1 MTDATFEP
9 PSQPSEEADPAEAQV
24 APPINEH
31 WTQLLRA
38 RLAAALPERTR
49 LSRLAFSVTIPV
61 FCWVFYT
68 TSSGMIDIMRRDG
81 DDYVGLLGT
90 FIGASAVLVMLTA
103 TSWSL
108 GADLGALIARRQF
121 LGERIVLKTFITL
134 GVYLFVFSI
143 SAFFSFTY
151 YYNNIFR
158 LSSRKIV
165 GELQPMELAA
175 DVLLPAGKMIAQNY
189 DARTERLFALGPV
202 RAHLEAMDAIA
213 SAASGAAGPRL
224 RDNLRKAEEEGQRV
238 AAAAARKNAEDLQ
251 QAQAIGREIADAR
264 QKIAALEQTIAGLEP
279 IIKSKQ
285 DEAAAAALTL
295 RQEEQLATDAAK
307 GLDNLG
313 AACGPNCAAH
323 RAKATAA
330 KKRLDALRDTLAA
343 PTNERVTAIRQ
354 RDALEAQLLTLRQQE
369 ESALARSAAAP
380 AAPSEAPMDLAAT
393 LRALAKARDD
403 IRANP
408 TLSTFRAAKPTCQL
422 LLAAERQSNL
432 APAQVPADF
441 SCDPDADEMRAI
453 FAERD
458 SVIAGRA
465 AFDIKCSLDG
475 ELRDELQ
482 AISLRIRNASES
494 DKSAA
499 ATGVAEGKKLVD
511 ACVVAGKA
519 AGLAEAD
526 VQTLL
531 KRSDVFLRGHSME
544 RNRFELA
551 REAFL
556 SLTPDATMA
565 IGVAVAQDAFM
576 LVMKLLSEL
585 MKREVKV
592 KERRPLPSF
601 MDLTDTEED
610 DCDTRIVKTLLRC
623 AKPFHGGTSS
633 FDARA
638 AERDLPET
646 VTDNLNGL
654 LNRLV
659 RHGIAYV
666 DRKGVYVMD
675 DESLIEAE
683 TRLEALLKRQRVRM
697 STVGALGGS
706 RAGALWGGEPP
717 DGAGPRR
724 TRGFGGLE
732 RYLSPRFLP
741 PTEPL
746 SDGARTIAL
755 FGG

>member
-1 MTDATFEP
+1 MSDATFEP
-9 PSQPSEEADPAEAQV
+9 PSLPAGDAGPLEAQA
-24 APPINEH
+24 APLVREH
-31 WTQLLRA
+31 WTQTLRA
-38 RLAAALPERTR
+38 RLVAALPERAG
-49 LSRLAFSVTIPV
+49 LSRLAFAVTIPV
-61 FCWVFYT
+61 FFWVFYT

-81 DDYVGLLGT
+81 DDFIGLIGT

-121 LGERIVLKTFITL
+121 FGERIVLKTCITL
-134 GVYLFVFSI
+134 GVFLFVFSI

-165 GELQPMELAA
+165 SELQPMELAA
-175 DVLLPAGKMIAQNY
+175 DVLLPAGKLIAQNY
-189 DARTERLFALGPV
+189 DAGVERLFNSGPV

-213 SAASGAAGPRL
+213 AAAAGAGGPRL
-224 RDNLRKAEEEGQRV
+224 RDNLRKAEEEAQR
-238 AAAAARKNAEDLQ
+238 AAAAVARKNAEDLQ
-251 QAQAIGREIADAR
+251 RAQATGREIAEAR

-285 DEAAAAALTL
+285 DEAATVAATL

-313 AACGPNCAAH
+313 ASCGPNCAAH
-323 RAKATAA
+323 RAKAAA
-330 KKRLDALRDTLAA
+330 ARKRLDALKETLAG
-343 PTNERVTAIRQ
+343 PTNERAAAIHQ
-354 RDALEAQLLTLRQQE
+354 RDTLEAQLITLRQQE
-369 ESALARSAAAP
+369 ESALARSG
-380 AAPSEAPMDLAAT
+380 AAPSAPSEQPMDLAAT

-408 TLSTFRAAKPTCQL
+408 TLASFRAAKPICQL
-422 LLAAERQSNL
+422 LLAAERQSNA
-432 APAQVPADF
+432 APPQIPADF

-458 SVIAGRA
+458 GLIAGRA
-465 AFDIKCSLDG
+465 AFEKKCSLDG
-475 ELRDELQ
+475 ELHEELQ
-482 AISLRIRNASES
+482 AITLRVRNAPEG

-499 ATGVAEGKKLVD
+499 ATGIAEAKRLVD
-511 ACVVAGKA
+511 GCVVAGKA
-519 AGLAEAD
+519 AGLSEAD
-526 VQTLL
+526 VQMLL
-531 KRSDVFLRGHSME
+531 KRSDAFLRGHSME

-556 SLTPDATMA
+556 SMTPDATMA
-565 IGVAVAQDAFM
+565 LGVAVAQDAFM

-585 MKREVKV
+585 MKHEVKA
-592 KERRPLPSF
+592 KERRPLPSL
-601 MDLTDTEED
+601 MDLTDVEED
-610 DCDTRIVKTLLRC
+610 DCDTRVVKTLLRG

-638 AERDLPET
+638 AVRDLPEQ
-646 VTDNLNGL
+646 VRNNLNGL

-683 TRLEALLKRQRVRM
+683 ARLETLLKRQRMRL
-697 STVGALGGS
+697 ST
-706 RAGALWGGEPP
+706 AGALSGSRDGPPWGDEPA

-724 TRGFGGLE
+724 PRGFGGLE
-732 RYLSPRFLP
+732 RYLSPRFLAP
-741 PTEPL
+741 DVDMSEQGSETATL
-746 SDGARTIAL
+746 
-755 FGG
+755 

>member
-1 MTDATFEP
+1 MSDATLEP
-9 PSQPSEEADPAEAQV
+9 PSLPAGDADPAEAQA
-24 APPINEH
+24 APSVREQ
-31 WTQLLRA
+31 WTQTFRA
-38 RLAAALPERTR
+38 RLAEALPERTR
-49 LSRLAFSVTIPV
+49 LSRLALAVTVPV

-81 DDYVGLLGT
+81 DDFIGLIGT
-90 FIGASAVLVMLTA
+90 FIGASAVLIMLTA

-121 LGERIVLKTFITL
+121 FGERIVLKTFITL

-143 SAFFSFTY
+143 SVFFSFTY

-165 GELQPMELAA
+165 SELQPMELAA

-189 DARTERLFALGPV
+189 DAQTERLFGAAPV

-213 SAASGAAGPRL
+213 QAANGAAGPRL
-224 RDNLRKAEEEGQRV
+224 RDSLRKAEEEAQRV
-238 AAAAARKNAEDLQ
+238 AAAAARKNAEDLV
-251 QAQAIGREIADAR
+251 QAQALTRQIAEAR
-264 QKIAALEQTIAGLEP
+264 DKIAVLERTVSGLDP
-279 IIKSKQ
+279 IISSKQ
-285 DEAAAAALTL
+285 DEAAAVAVTV

-313 AACGPNCAAH
+313 ASCGPNCTAH
-323 RAKATAA
+323 RAKAATAR
-330 KKRLDALRDTLAA
+330 KRLEALKETLAG
-343 PTNERVTAIRQ
+343 PTNERAAAIRQ
-354 RDALEAQLLTLRQQE
+354 RDALEAQLVTLRQRE
-369 ESALARSAAAP
+369 ESALARSGAAP
-380 AAPSEAPMDLAAT
+380 AAPSEAPLDLAAT
-393 LRALAKARDD
+393 LRALAKARED

-408 TLSTFRAAKPTCQL
+408 TLATFRAAKPACQL
-422 LLAAERQSNL
+422 LLAAERQSNA
-432 APAQVPADF
+432 APTQIPPDF
-441 SCDPDADEMRAI
+441 SCDPDADETRAI

-458 SVIAGRA
+458 GVIAGRA
-465 AFDIKCSLDG
+465 AFEKKCSLDG
-475 ELRDELQ
+475 ELREELQ
-482 AISLRIRNASES
+482 AISLRVRSASES

-499 ATGVAEGKKLVD
+499 TAGIAEAKKLVD
-511 ACVVAGKA
+511 GCVVAGKT
-519 AGLAEAD
+519 AGLSEAD

-531 KRSDVFLRGHSME
+531 KRSDLFLRGHSMD

-585 MKREVKV
+585 MKREVKA
-592 KERRPLPSF
+592 KERRPLPSL
-601 MDLTDTEED
+601 MDLTDLEED
-610 DCDTRIVKTLLRC
+610 DCDTRVLKTLLRR
-623 AKPFHGGTSS
+623 AKPFHGGTSL

-638 AERDLPET
+638 AERDLPEP
-646 VTDNLNGL
+646 VKENLNGL
-654 LNRLV
+654 LSRLV

-666 DRKGVYVMD
+666 DRRGVYVLD

-697 STVGALGGS
+697 STVGALSG
-706 RAGALWGGEPP
+706 AGDGLLWLEEPT

-724 TRGFGGLE
+724 PRGFGGLE
-732 RYLSPRFLP
+732 RYLSPRFL
-741 PTEPL
+741 L
-746 SDGARTIAL
+746 SDL
-755 FGG
+755 GGGEQASEASPP